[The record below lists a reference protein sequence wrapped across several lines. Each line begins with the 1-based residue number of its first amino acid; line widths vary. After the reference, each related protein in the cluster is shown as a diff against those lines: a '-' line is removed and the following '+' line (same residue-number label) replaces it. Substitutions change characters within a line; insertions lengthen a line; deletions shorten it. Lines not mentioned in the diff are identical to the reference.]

1 MDLTDRNIRQ
11 RDIVPP
17 DKLAKIVALI
27 VGVGAVGRQLALQFA
42 TMGVS
47 TLYLVDPQDVD
58 VENLGAQGFREKDLG
73 KTKIDAVTEAVVE
86 INSTIL
92 VCAHAARFQKEHVPD
107 LDEDGKIVVCS
118 CVDDMNA
125 RRKIWRAARL
135 SHLFMDSRMGAEV
148 ARVITVADSK
158 GEQYYPKT
166 LFSQSEMY
174 QEPCTAKTTIY
185 CASIQA
191 GMMAAQFTKWLRG
204 FPVSMDMV
212 FNILSGDITYDLVED
227 ISS

>member
-17 DKLAKIVALI
+17 DKLAKIVVLI
-27 VGVGAVGRQLALQFA
+27 VGVGAVGRQLALQLV

-47 TLYLVDPQDVD
+47 NLYLVDPQDVD

-73 KTKIDAVTEAVVE
+73 RKKVDAVAEAMVE

-92 VCAHAARFQKEHVPD
+92 VCTHAVRFQREHIPD

-118 CVDDMNA
+118 CVDDMNV
-125 RRKIWRAARL
+125 RRTIWRAAKL

-212 FNILSGDITYDLVED
+212 FNILSGDITHDLVEAV
-227 ISS
+227 SV